1 VNSKALILSFALLF
15 AVLASGPARAADV
28 SLTAEADKTEIT
40 MDEAVTLRVTLSGG
54 DMDGARPAAP
64 EMPGFR
70 AAFAGQSQNISF
82 VNGRVSSEIAFTY
95 VLQPLSPGVRTI
107 PSFTVQV
114 GGQTLST
121 QPIVVKVLAGKG
133 APPQAY
139 GPPPSAP
146 AIPGSAPAGGRRS
159 EDLFL
164 TASVDKPTATVGQAL
179 TLAVRFYSRVSLLS
193 QPAYSPPALSGF
205 LSEDLPPQRQ
215 FVEPVSN
222 RRYNV
227 IELRTALFPAAPGKA
242 TVGPASL
249 ECRTEDFSGDTMND
263 PFGGSFFRDF
273 FSGGKPVV
281 LRSDPVT
288 VRVLPLPDEGRP
300 SGFKGDVGRYR
311 IAAALDRAQAA
322 LREPVTLTVTVEGEG
337 NIKALSRPE
346 LPAVPGLKAYD
357 TLSSLNISKA
367 GWTVRGSKVFKTIV
381 RPEVSGR
388 LTLPPVVFSFFD
400 PDARAYR
407 TVRTEPLTLSVSPGP
422 AGPAGPAAV
431 GTGVQVVSKDVR
443 YLPMGPLSRRP
454 TPFHETNAFPLVNGL
469 PGAAFL
475 FLLGSRAL
483 NRRSPRPGA
492 AASRA
497 RAAARKT
504 LKRSQ
509 PLLARGQTAEY
520 LAVLEKTLR
529 DYGAAKLGVSPAAL
543 TWEDLETALTLRQA
557 SPGLIHGL
565 WELWEGLHR
574 ARYTPGAAGPEVA
587 RAQAEAFERLLTEL
601 GDVWG

>member
-1 VNSKALILSFALLF
+1 MRNGLRSLLALLP
-15 AVLASGPARAADV
+15 LLLMPGLARATDAT
-28 SLTAEADKTEIT
+28 LTAEADKTEIT

-95 VLQPLSPGVRTI
+95 VLQPLSPGDRTI
-107 PSFTVQV
+107 PPFTVQV

-121 QPIVVKVLAGKG
+121 RPIVVKVVSGKG
-133 APPQAY
+133 APQAS

-146 AIPGSAPAGGRRS
+146 AIPGRAPAGGRRS

-164 TASVDKPTATVGQAL
+164 AASVDKPTAYVGQAL

-193 QPAYSPPALSGF
+193 QPGYSPPALAGF

-215 FVEPVSN
+215 FVETVAG

-242 TVGPASL
+242 SVGPASL
-249 ECRTEDFSGDTMND
+249 ECRTEDFSDDMMND
-263 PFGGSFFRDF
+263 PFGGSFFRNF
-273 FSGGKPVV
+273 FSGGRPIT

-288 VRVLPLPDEGRP
+288 VRVLPLPQEGRP

-311 IAAALDRAQAA
+311 IAAALDRSQAA

-337 NIKALSRPE
+337 NIKALSQPE
-346 LPAVPGLKAYD
+346 FPAVPGLKAYE
-357 TLSSLNISKA
+357 TISSLNISKA

-388 LTLPPVVFSFFD
+388 LTISPVVFSFFD

-407 TVRTEPLTLSVSPGP
+407 TIRTEPLTLTVSPGQ

-431 GTGVQVVSKDVR
+431 GTDVQVMSKDVR
-443 YLPMGPLSRRP
+443 YLPMGPLSRRS
-454 TPFHETNAFPLVNGL
+454 TPFHETNAFPLVNLL
-469 PGAAFL
+469 PGAFFL
-475 FLLGSRAL
+475 FLWGSRIL

-492 AASRA
+492 AANRA

-504 LKRSQ
+504 LKRAE
-509 PLLARGQTAEY
+509 PLLAKGRTAEY
-520 LAVLEKTLR
+520 LAVLEKALR
-529 DYGAAKLGVSPAAL
+529 DYGAAKLGLSPAAL
-543 TWEDLETALTLRQA
+543 TWENLETALTLRQA

-565 WELWEGLHR
+565 WELWEGLQR
-574 ARYTPGAAGPEVA
+574 ARYTPGAAGPEIA